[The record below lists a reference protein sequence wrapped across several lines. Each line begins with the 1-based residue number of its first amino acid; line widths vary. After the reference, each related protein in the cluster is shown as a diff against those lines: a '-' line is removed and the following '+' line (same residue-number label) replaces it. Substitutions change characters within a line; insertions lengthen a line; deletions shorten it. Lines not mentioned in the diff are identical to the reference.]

1 MSQGKAEK
9 KNTAG
14 SAHHLKSTLHT
25 LSLIIEWVRDEN
37 VNENLRQSWHYEAFV
52 NEQDVVEDGVAEHK
66 TIPGFQNA
74 DDLWVTVA
82 QLLPR
87 HNLEHY

>member
-1 MSQGKAEK
+1 M
-9 KNTAG
+9 
-14 SAHHLKSTLHT
+14 HT
-25 LSLIIEWVRDEN
+25 LASIIEWVRDEN

-74 DDLWVTVA
+74 DGLWVTVA